1 MYIYISLRPFW
12 FHPYIPQ
19 QGGGGSSYLST
30 CTLETVSLSS
40 LLISL
45 SFLSACIKGE
55 HWSWRQSSS
64 SSFLKTP
71 PKKRLRSFYIQ
82 RGGRTFPESIETLE
96 EIKRRVG
103 GMSRTQRL
111 RGYKEGKGIRIDSM
125 MFRQHHVDRSSPP
138 LRTSQFHER
147 ANPAENRNGS
157 GIEKAPHSAR
167 PLVHDTV
174 SWPFFFFFSGLFIYL
189 SICSILLSFFLRLP
203 FIGITSAGR
212 PSKEGESLSSNN
224 PLEPIDDDITP
235 VSERSAMG
243 FDRDRH
249 LMIPEETVMIV
260 YRPPSIFVV

>member
-1 MYIYISLRPFW
+1 MLMPAHHHSPSITRRIRQQQLHRSVYIYIPTAFLVP
-12 FHPYIPQ
+12 PLY
-19 QGGGGSSYLST
+19 SSAGRKGVVLSVDLHT
-30 CTLETVSLSS
+30 RNRFPLIAPHLSLSPIRMYKRRT
-40 LLISL
+40 LKLTTIIF
-45 SFLSACIKGE
+45 FLVP
-55 HWSWRQSSS
+55 QN
-64 SSFLKTP
+64 P

-82 RGGRTFPESIETLE
+82 RGRRTFPESIETLE

-189 SICSILLSFFLRLP
+189 SICSILLSFFLS
-203 FIGITSAGR
+203 SASFYWHHFRRPPIKRGR
-212 PSKEGESLSSNN
+212 
-224 PLEPIDDDITP
+224 EPIQQ
-235 VSERSAMG
+235 
-243 FDRDRH
+243 
-249 LMIPEETVMIV
+249 
-260 YRPPSIFVV
+260 

>member
-1 MYIYISLRPFW
+1 MYKRRTLKLTTIIFFLV
-12 FHPYIPQ
+12 PQ
-19 QGGGGSSYLST
+19 N
-30 CTLETVSLSS
+30 
-40 LLISL
+40 
-45 SFLSACIKGE
+45 
-55 HWSWRQSSS
+55 
-64 SSFLKTP
+64 P

-189 SICSILLSFFLRLP
+189 SICSILLSFFGFLLLASLP
-203 FIGITSAGR
+203 PAAHQKR
-212 PSKEGESLSSNN
+212 ERAYPA
-224 PLEPIDDDITP
+224 ITP
-235 VSERSAMG
+235 WNQ
-243 FDRDRH
+243 
-249 LMIPEETVMIV
+249 LTTI
-260 YRPPSIFVV
+260 

>member
-1 MYIYISLRPFW
+1 MYKRRTLKLTTIIFFLV
-12 FHPYIPQ
+12 PQ
-19 QGGGGSSYLST
+19 N
-30 CTLETVSLSS
+30 
-40 LLISL
+40 
-45 SFLSACIKGE
+45 
-55 HWSWRQSSS
+55 
-64 SSFLKTP
+64 P

-82 RGGRTFPESIETLE
+82 RGRRTFPESIETLE

-138 LRTSQFHER
+138 PPLRTSQFHER

-174 SWPFFFFFSGLFIYL
+174 SWPFFFFYSGLFIYL